1 MGEFGRSGR
10 IGKTPLVHC
19 SFSHFICHFINP
31 NLKCILSGKS
41 PLRSSERGERL
52 NSSNFW
58 PAQEMRM
65 RLSVL
70 FLVFCG
76 FAAVAGYSNNIPGYG
91 RYSRKRGYRFND
103 DSDCQ
108 LKLYRVKEFQGK
120 PYIVR
125 SDRSKM
131 RGLEKS
137 VQTLGKCCWALY
149 ASGDGGRTGSDLP
162 ESW

>member
-1 MGEFGRSGR
+1 M
-10 IGKTPLVHC
+10 K
-19 SFSHFICHFINP
+19 
-31 NLKCILSGKS
+31 
-41 PLRSSERGERL
+41 
-52 NSSNFW
+52 
-58 PAQEMRM
+58 
-65 RLSVL
+65 LSVL

-76 FAAVAGYSNNIPGYG
+76 FAAVAGYSNDIPGYG

-137 VQTLGKCCWALY
+137 VQTLGKHVQIVDVGQWVKDKDRDR
-149 ASGDGGRTGSDLP
+149 SHD
-162 ESW
+162 